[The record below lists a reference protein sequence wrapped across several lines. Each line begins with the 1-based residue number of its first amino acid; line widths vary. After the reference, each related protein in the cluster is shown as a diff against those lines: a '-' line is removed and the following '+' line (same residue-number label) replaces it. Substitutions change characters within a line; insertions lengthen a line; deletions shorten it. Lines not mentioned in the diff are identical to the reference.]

1 MAYHLSSAPIRFR
14 FAAGLGLLVPRRRV
28 SYVLGIETSCD
39 DTGIAIV
46 DTDGRVHSNVL
57 YSQQEF
63 HTRYG
68 GIIPPRAQDLHR
80 ARIEDAYNHC
90 LVEAD
95 LRPEQLTAIAV
106 TNRPGLPMSLLVGL
120 RFARHLARKLQKPL
134 LPVHHME
141 AHALQARMENISA
154 ISFPFLCLLIS
165 GGHCQ
170 LALVRGPG
178 RLTLLGQT
186 LDDAPGE
193 AFDKIARRLRLYVL
207 PQYRAWNGGQA
218 IEHAAQS
225 AVCPDAYDFPL
236 PLAQQRN
243 CNFSF
248 AGIKNNS
255 FRAIRARERLEQT
268 PPDGIISNYSDFCAG
283 LLQAVSRHLMHR
295 TQRALEY
302 CLRPENG
309 LFGDASPTLVVSG
322 GVANNDVIYRNIE
335 HLAGQ
340 YNCRSYR
347 PFKRY
352 CSDNGVMIAWHGI
365 EQLLANSAQHL
376 RFDYHNIDIQGSAGF
391 KDSSVEDVTRSAI
404 KCKWIKPLDHLRGR
418 ATAEAGHCDA

>member
-1 MAYHLSSAPIRFR
+1 MHAIRLR
-14 FAAGLGLLVPRRRV
+14 SGIGNATWIGQGCRRL

-46 DTDGRVHSNVL
+46 DTAGRVRANVL
-57 YSQQEF
+57 ESQQEF

-80 ARIEDAYNHC
+80 DRIMSAYERC
-90 LVEAD
+90 LEQAQ
-95 LRPEQLTAIAV
+95 LQPEQLKAIAV
-106 TNRPGLPMSLLVGL
+106 TTRPGLPLSLLVGL
-120 RFARHLARKLQKPL
+120 RFARHLARRLQKPL

-141 AHALQARMENISA
+141 AHALQARMEHPEA
-154 ISFPFLCLLIS
+154 IGFPFLCLLVS

-193 AFDKIARRLRLYVL
+193 AFDKIARRLRLHLL
-207 PQYRAWNGGQA
+207 PEYRLWNGGRA
-218 IEHAAQS
+218 IEHAAQLAS
-225 AVCPDAYDFPL
+225 DPLAYEFPL

-255 FRAIRARERLEQT
+255 VRAIRKREREERT
-268 PPDGIISNYSDFCAG
+268 PPDGVISNYGDFCAG
-283 LLQAVSRHLMHR
+283 LLRAVSRHLMHR

-302 CLRPENG
+302 CLRPEVR
-309 LFGDASPTLVVSG
+309 LFGAQPPTLVVSG
-322 GVANNDVIYRNIE
+322 GVANNDAIYANIA
-335 HLAGQ
+335 HLAEQ
-340 YNCRSYR
+340 YGCRSFR
-347 PFKRY
+347 PDKRY
-352 CSDNGVMIAWHGI
+352 CSDNGVMIAWHGV
-365 EQLLANSAQHL
+365 EQLLQNGGDSL
-376 RFDYHNIDIQGSAGF
+376 RFDYDSIDIQGSAGF
-391 KDSSVEDVTRSAI
+391 DECQMEEVAAASI
-404 KCKWIKPLDHLRGR
+404 KCKWIKPLD
-418 ATAEAGHCDA
+418 

>member
-1 MAYHLSSAPIRFR
+1 MY
-14 FAAGLGLLVPRRRV
+14 AATKSRRV
-28 SYVLGIETSCD
+28 FPHLCNLRHRLSYVAGIETSCD

-46 DTDGRVHSNVL
+46 DSNGRVRGNVL
-57 YSQQEF
+57 ESQQEF

-80 ARIEDAYNHC
+80 LRIKDAFERC
-90 LVEAD
+90 LQEAG
-95 LRPEQLTAIAV
+95 LAAEELTAIAV
-106 TNRPGLPMSLLVGL
+106 TTRPGLPLSLLIGL
-120 RFARHLARKLQKPL
+120 RFARHLARKYNKPL

-141 AHALQARMENISA
+141 AHAIQARMEHIA
-154 ISFPFLCLLIS
+154 DIEYPFLCLLIS

-170 LALVRGPG
+170 LAIVRGPG
-178 RLTLLGQT
+178 RLTLLGET

-207 PQYRAWNGGQA
+207 PQYRLWNGGRA
-218 IEHAAQS
+218 IEHAAKS
-225 AVCPDAYDFPL
+225 AKDPLAYDFPL

-255 FRAIRARERLEQT
+255 FRAIRARELAERT
-268 PPDGIISNYSDFCAG
+268 PPDGVISNYADFCAG

-302 CLRPENG
+302 CLDPKNHS
-309 LFGDASPTLVVSG
+309 FGDAHPTLVVSG
-322 GVANNDVIYRNIE
+322 GVANNDAIFANIE
-335 HLAGQ
+335 HVAKA
-340 YNCRSYR
+340 YNCRCYR
-347 PFKRY
+347 PSKKY

-365 EQLLANSAQHL
+365 EQLLYDSVKNL
-376 RFDYHNIDIQGSAGF
+376 RYDLDSIDIQGQAGF
-391 KDSSVEDVTRSAI
+391 LNSSVDDVTGAAI
-404 KCKWIKPLDHLRGR
+404 KCKWVQPIGLLPSVAH
-418 ATAEAGHCDA
+418 ACHS